1 MAPERA
7 DASLAHYCI
16 RQTGRHLLLLV
27 RSPGEIVNPLL
38 FFLLV
43 IILFPLGL
51 GPDPEMLSALA
62 PGIVW
67 VVALLANVML
77 CMRLFADDF
86 ADGSLE
92 QLAIASFCA
101 KPVTGRDRRF
111 RIDRASG
118 NRSANSVRLC
128 NAGPH
133 VADRI
138 DTPCLFDIGKNENG

>member
-51 GPDPEMLSALA
+51 GPDPEILSALA

-92 QLAIASFCA
+92 QLARVAL
-101 KPVTGRDRRF
+101 V
-111 RIDRASG
+111 
-118 NRSANSVRLC
+118 
-128 NAGPH
+128 AG
-133 VADRI
+133 
-138 DTPCLFDIGKNENG
+138 LF